1 MTRRPTT
8 REECL
13 LAATRGKPEHNN
25 KDPVQPKA
33 NTEIKSFFRK
43 DRLLVYIELEGKQG
57 EETLTEMLKAPLV
70 LELCKVS
77 CPTDMTLNLHL
88 VTGVL
93 PGFPCVTEGPV

>member
-57 EETLTEMLKAPLV
+57 EETLTEMPKAPLV